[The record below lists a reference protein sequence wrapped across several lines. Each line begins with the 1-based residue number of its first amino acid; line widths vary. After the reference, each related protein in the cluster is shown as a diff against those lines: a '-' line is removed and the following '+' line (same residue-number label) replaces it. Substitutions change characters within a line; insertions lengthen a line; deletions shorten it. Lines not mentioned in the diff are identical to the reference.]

1 MQNIIT
7 RISDLLFQ
15 ILHIWHMKY
24 NNIFIYVHDIIM
36 VLSGTIAVHAVEFE
50 YAVTLVHWALM
61 QAVRAWETILLI

>member
-1 MQNIIT
+1 
-7 RISDLLFQ
+7 
-15 ILHIWHMKY
+15 MKY